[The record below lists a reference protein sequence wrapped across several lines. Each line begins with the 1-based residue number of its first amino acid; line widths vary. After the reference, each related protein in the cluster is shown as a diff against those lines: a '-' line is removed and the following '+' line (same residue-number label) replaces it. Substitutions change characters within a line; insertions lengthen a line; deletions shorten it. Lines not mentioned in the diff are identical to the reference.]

1 MVDIIAAMDF
11 LNEASVREL
20 LTMSGIDEHLRLE
33 FKRQLNSGSVAE
45 KAELA
50 KDVAEMCNTPG
61 GGYLLFG
68 FDDNGS
74 PVGINPYDFEADR
87 VAQIITDRCQFASQ
101 GIDVRQLKYTCGQ
114 STYDIGVISVPESRF
129 ELPASFKDKNGRV
142 QVPIRVGAVTSFLSP
157 IEAIQYYRQKRRLVL
172 PESAKLDLPSM
183 GVYDP
188 TLLTKKSNI
197 SFKRRPFEG
206 MVSMTWPAVPV
217 YLPYAPRFSKGQAV
231 LSSNCGTI
239 LERDWLTKLAEVE
252 GEIQRHHGIL
262 AQCWTIRNWEL
273 ISPLPKEM
281 DYVLGPSIA
290 CLKETMDSGQ
300 IREHAYFG
308 WAVLAY
314 RQILYIV
321 SGQLNGA
328 LHMRVY
334 LLYIPQSNE
343 FVSLHDGV
351 VSTKGRDLLFTELE
365 GRDIIDW
372 TGITYSGISQ
382 DTQKNPNEIP
392 AKLICYIGSPNKP
405 SDFRIRGLTVLRLE
419 RITEVE
425 VMGDKKT
432 DLLPVFSNSLLP
444 CYVSSK
450 VGQVNE
456 GKLNGQNAKLSHLVI
471 DCHIF
476 PESESL
482 VYLFTANAGLYYSD

>member
-1 MVDIIAAMDF
+1 MVDIIAVMDF
-11 LNEASVREL
+11 LNEESVREL
-20 LTMSGIDEHLRLE
+20 LKKSGVDEHLRLE
-33 FKRQLNSGSVAE
+33 FKRQLNLRSASE

-68 FDDNGS
+68 FDDHGS
-74 PVGINPYDFEADR
+74 PVGINPHDFEADS
-87 VAQIITDRCQFASQ
+87 VGQVISGRCEFASS
-101 GIDVRQLKYTCGQ
+101 GIDVRLLKYSVGQ
-114 STYDIGVISVPESRF
+114 STYDIGVISVPESQF
-129 ELPASFKDKNGRV
+129 ELPTSFRDRNGRV
-142 QVPIRVGAVTSFLSP
+142 QVPVRVVAVTSLLSP
-157 IEAIQYYRQKRRLVL
+157 IEAMQYYRQKRRLVL
-172 PESAKLDLPSM
+172 PESAKVDLPSM

-188 TLLTKKSNI
+188 TLLTKRPNF
-197 SFKRRPFEG
+197 SFKRQPFEP

-231 LSSNCGTI
+231 LSSNCGTL
-239 LERDWLTKLAEVE
+239 LERDWLTKLAEIE
-252 GEIQRHHGIL
+252 SEIQRHHGIL
-262 AQCWTIRNWEL
+262 TQCWTIRNWEL

-300 IREHAYFG
+300 IKEHAYFG

-321 SGQLNGA
+321 SGQLNGPLYMHA
-328 LHMRVY
+328 Y
-334 LLYIPQSNE
+334 LLYVPQSNE
-343 FVSLHDGV
+343 FVCLDDGI
-351 VSTKGRDLLFTELE
+351 VSAKGRDLSFTELE

-382 DTQKNPNEIP
+382 DAQESPNAIP
-392 AKLICYIGSPNKP
+392 AKLICYIGSPNKS
-405 SDFRIRGLTVLRLE
+405 SDFRVRGLTVLRLE
-419 RITEVE
+419 RITEVK
-425 VMGDKKT
+425 VTGDKKT
-432 DLLPVFSNSLLP
+432 GLLPVFSNSLLP

-450 VGQVNE
+450 AGQVNE
-456 GKLNGQNAKLSHLVI
+456 GEVDDENAKLSHLVI

-476 PESESL
+476 PNSESL